1 MCGAFGLPCRNAS
14 ELLPDEPLLLV
25 LDRKYFSVFELGAKE
40 LGWDRRCGP
49 ERTTDGNKTVHATR
63 IC

>member
-14 ELLPDEPLLLV
+14 ELLPGEPLLLI
-25 LDRKYFSVFELGAKE
+25 LDRKCFQVLGLGTKE
-40 LGWDRRCGP
+40 WGWDRRCGP
-49 ERTTDGNKTVHATR
+49 DRTTGRNKTVHATR